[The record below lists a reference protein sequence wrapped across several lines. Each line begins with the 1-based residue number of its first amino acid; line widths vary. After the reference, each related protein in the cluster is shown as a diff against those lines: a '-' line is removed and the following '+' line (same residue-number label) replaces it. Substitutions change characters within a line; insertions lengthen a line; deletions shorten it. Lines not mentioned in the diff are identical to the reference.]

1 MTTVTWVRNAS
12 LEYEISSRDHLVQLM
27 NDGTLYA
34 NAGDTPSDFFT
45 SKYRQTTD
53 IDLLGDDTNIKPIGV
68 GRVNTDYW
76 HLFSGEYDGGSYT
89 ISNWSYTDPNY
100 ESGVGCEPVVGLFNT
115 ESPAV
120 LRNIRMAGVCTLRGF
135 DLFGGMCAGNAY
147 NATVENIECDFS
159 PGSLIS
165 QGPVDRD
172 ISGAGGVFGAVST
185 CYGITLRGELDIEG
199 SSNLPRIGGIVGSL
213 YGTMTMAR
221 NLASFPNDIRGVMV
235 GGIAG
240 YTSGSLENC
249 IVAITGD
256 ISSTSRHA
264 RVGGVG
270 GWVNGETYTYKNL
283 INSMKGNINVQRE
296 AYGGGV
302 IGVCPYLN
310 TRLTY
315 DTLINYMSGDIID
328 EWSNRRTGGI
338 TGHADL
344 GTTINTSINAMN
356 GHVDTAVIG
365 TTDSPSTNFDCVL
378 DTTFGLTFDTN
389 THGTTRTVNSLPGL
403 PVSPGNGLPYVVL
416 SGTDTG
422 GVTHDFEFVFGN
434 IFVSLNPRPVNIVA
448 NIKEVEGAS
457 AYRVTVQV
465 TGSDKVRV
473 VADGF
478 TGTKLNI
485 QPLVPLTG
493 YTVKQYYTTDGTLYQ
508 PSLEESTTTTDA
520 TSSRNFVIGDFKD
533 TSGVFDLSGLNTGA
547 SGQLYE
553 VINEILTTGDSV
565 KLNLSGKST
574 KTARFIK
581 RGESHPIVD
590 ALVMPFETSGGTS
603 QTASITLSD
612 ESEVTLTFDEVSET
626 INVGGVSYSYGDST
640 VIDGKKMT
648 IVDI

>member
-1 MTTVTWVRNAS
+1 M
-12 LEYEISSRDHLVQLM
+12 
-27 NDGTLYA
+27 
-34 NAGDTPSDFFT
+34 
-45 SKYRQTTD
+45 
-53 IDLLGDDTNIKPIGV
+53 
-68 GRVNTDYW
+68 
-76 HLFSGEYDGGSYT
+76 
-89 ISNWSYTDPNY
+89 
-100 ESGVGCEPVVGLFNT
+100 
-115 ESPAV
+115 
-120 LRNIRMAGVCTLRGF
+120 
-135 DLFGGMCAGNAY
+135 
-147 NATVENIECDFS
+147 
-159 PGSLIS
+159 
-165 QGPVDRD
+165 
-172 ISGAGGVFGAVST
+172 
-185 CYGITLRGELDIEG
+185 
-199 SSNLPRIGGIVGSL
+199 
-213 YGTMTMAR
+213 
-221 NLASFPNDIRGVMV
+221 
-235 GGIAG
+235 
-240 YTSGSLENC
+240 
-249 IVAITGD
+249 
-256 ISSTSRHA
+256 
-264 RVGGVG
+264 
-270 GWVNGETYTYKNL
+270 
-283 INSMKGNINVQRE
+283 
-296 AYGGGV
+296 
-302 IGVCPYLN
+302 
-310 TRLTY
+310 
-315 DTLINYMSGDIID
+315 
-328 EWSNRRTGGI
+328 
-338 TGHADL
+338 
-344 GTTINTSINAMN
+344 
-356 GHVDTAVIG
+356 
-365 TTDSPSTNFDCVL
+365 
-378 DTTFGLTFDTN
+378 
-389 THGTTRTVNSLPGL
+389 NSLPGL
-403 PVSPGNGLPYVVL
+403 PVNPGNGLPYVVL

-626 INVGGVSYSYGDST
+626 INVGGVAYSYGDSI